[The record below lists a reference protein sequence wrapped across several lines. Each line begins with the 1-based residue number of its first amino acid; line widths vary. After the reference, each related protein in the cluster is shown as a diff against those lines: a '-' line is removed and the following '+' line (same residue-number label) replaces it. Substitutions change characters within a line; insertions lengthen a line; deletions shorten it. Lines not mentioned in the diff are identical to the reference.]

1 VQKNIVSFNSSDAN
15 FLKKCTL
22 TIFLT
27 QIHDS

>member
-1 VQKNIVSFNSSDAN
+1 VSFNSSDAI